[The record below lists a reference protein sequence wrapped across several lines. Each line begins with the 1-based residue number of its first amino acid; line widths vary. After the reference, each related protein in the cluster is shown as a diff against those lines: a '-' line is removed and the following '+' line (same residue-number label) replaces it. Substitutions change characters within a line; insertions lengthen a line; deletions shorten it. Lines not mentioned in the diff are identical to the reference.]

1 MATRLTTTRF
11 RCLCLV
17 LLCAVVSLLAPA
29 AAGAGDLAERI
40 PVAAG
45 GTLKVELDR
54 GSVVIHSHDAAEI
67 RIRARARGLGA
78 SSVHFSVDTGGKDVT
93 LTGSHEA
100 WIDWMT
106 VGPTVSVHAWVPR
119 ECAVEVRTS
128 GGGIEISDIGGGVV
142 AHTSGGSIR
151 VEGVDGRAELTTSEG
166 AIVSKAMR
174 GAVSAATSGGR
185 IALAGVA
192 GDVRA
197 TASEGR
203 IHLTA
208 VDGDVEA
215 HAVGGAIEIDG
226 VSGAVRAKT
235 RGGSIRTRFLR
246 APSGRVET
254 RGGAIE
260 VAFPASAGAQLDAAA
275 EGGRVYV
282 EHGVRSLATADSGRV
297 VGAVNGGGPT
307 LQLRATGGDINVRRP

>member
-1 MATRLTTTRF
+1 MAARLPTICF
-11 RCLCLV
+11 RRLCFV
-17 LLCAVVSLLAPA
+17 LLCAVLSRLAPTA
-29 AAGAGDLAERI
+29 ASAGDLAEQI

-45 GTLKVELDR
+45 GTLRVELDR
-54 GSVVIHSHDAAEI
+54 GSVAIHSHDTAEI

-78 SSVHFSVDTGGKDVT
+78 SSVHFSVDTSGRDVT
-93 LTGSHEA
+93 LTGSHDA
-100 WIDWMT
+100 WVEWMA
-106 VGPTVSVHAWVPR
+106 VGPTVMVQAWVPR

-128 GGGIEISDIGGGVV
+128 GGGIEIGDIGGGVV

-151 VEGVDGRAELTTSEG
+151 VEGVDGRADLATSEG
-166 AIVSKAMR
+166 AIVSKAVR

-185 IALAGVA
+185 IALAGVE

-197 TASEGR
+197 TASDGR

-215 HAVGGAIEIDG
+215 RAMGGAIEIDG
-226 VSGAVRAKT
+226 VSGAVHAKT
-235 RGGSIRTRFLR
+235 SGGSIRTRFLQV
-246 APSGRVET
+246 PSGRVET

-260 VAFPASAGAQLDAAA
+260 VAFPASAGAHLDAAA

-282 EHGVRSLATADSGRV
+282 EHGVRSPATADSGRV

-307 LQLRATGGDINVRRP
+307 LRLRATGGDINVRRP